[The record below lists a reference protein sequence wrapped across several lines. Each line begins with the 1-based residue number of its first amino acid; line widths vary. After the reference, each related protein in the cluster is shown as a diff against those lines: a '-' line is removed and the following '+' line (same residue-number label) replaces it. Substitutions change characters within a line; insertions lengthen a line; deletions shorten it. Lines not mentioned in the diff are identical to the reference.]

1 MCAKSKSAV
10 PTAKPRILIIDDE
23 PAIRSTIKMILEA
36 DGYVIDATD
45 NSADALQTITTQP
58 IDVAVCDIKGLGDM
72 DGLALLEKVKATA
85 PPAATQFIM
94 ITGHGSSEVAT
105 EALKKG
111 ATDFFEKPLDMNRV
125 LTSVR
130 NAVEISKLAQEN
142 QKLKQQSAVNPNKY
156 RIVGESQAIQHIL
169 EEIQQVAPANASV
182 LILGPNGSG
191 KELVARQLHENSPR
205 KEKPFVEVNCAA
217 IPSELIES
225 ELFGHVKG
233 AFTGA
238 TDDKRGKF
246 EASQQGTLFL
256 DEIGDMSLSA
266 QAKVL
271 RALQERTVTPV
282 GSNRDIQVDVRVIAA
297 TNKDL
302 NEEIRQHRFREDLLH
317 RLNVVV
323 IRVPALRE
331 RKTDIPLLVNHFLDT
346 ICTDYGS
353 SRPNITEGAI
363 ALLQTLDWTGNVREL
378 RNVTER
384 LIIFCK
390 NVITED
396 DVRRYVIGRDTG
408 GSSSIGDIYD
418 QFTKWRDFKAY
429 TEKNFLLRKLALNEQ
444 NISRTAEMLGM
455 ERSHLYEKMDQYGI
469 RNAQSSD

>member
-85 PPAATQFIM
+85 TPAATQFIM